1 MYKLELKRLLKTRST
16 WILMA
21 AALLVTL
28 ILCCINIF
36 GAHYYSYDGKSYHAL
51 DATEMREIVTESA
64 EGEWTSERIRDVF
77 EQIDE
82 VSANRRGIA
91 VEGETNDNYE
101 IVTGGNNSGAA
112 SIAGYTN
119 TFLRSIPQVFDV
131 QYVNEIT
138 PDMAAQYYT
147 QRKAYIEE
155 AMTLNYGPAVAE
167 AALRLDENTA
177 EPFYY
182 EFGFGTGSDTASTLP
197 VSLFAVAIVCSIICA
212 PVFASDYSTGADDI
226 QRCTRYGCKRLGR
239 AKLLAAMTLSAVLYI
254 ICAAVFVALTLA
266 VYGDD
271 KTSAQLAL
279 DALVLID
286 IDMNGVLV
294 LTLIAGFL
302 SVLAMTAFTLWL
314 SARMRS
320 SVAVLAIALAVAMTP
335 TFLVIL
341 LREGALGDWLRLLL
355 PSGGLGLGTGMFV
368 DIQIGEFLTVGS
380 IALWTPFVML
390 AAPVIETPVFAL
402 LARRAYVRHECK

>member
-1 MYKLELKRLLKTRST
+1 MYKLEMKRLLKTRST

-28 ILCCINIF
+28 IFWCINVF
-36 GAHYYSYDGKSYHAL
+36 GAYYYSNDGKSYHGL
-51 DATEMREIVTESA
+51 DAMEMRRIVAESA
-64 EGEWTSERIRDVF
+64 EGEWTPERLRDVF
-77 EQIDE
+77 TQVAEE
-82 VSANRRGIA
+82 NANYGA
-91 VEGETNDNYE
+91 AADGTANDNYE
-101 IVTGGNNSGAA
+101 AVTGSGNNTPSSTAD
-112 SIAGYTN
+112 YTL
-119 TFLRSIPQVFDV
+119 TFMRSLLQVCDV
-131 QYVNEIT
+131 QYSNEIT
-138 PDMAAQYYT
+138 PEMAEQYYT
-147 QRKAYIEE
+147 LRKAYIEE
-155 AMTLNYGPAVAE
+155 VMTLNYGPAAAE
-167 AALRLDENTA
+167 AALKLDENTA

-226 QRCTRYGCKRLGR
+226 QRCTRYGCKRLGKS
-239 AKLLAAMTLSAVLYI
+239 KLLAAMTLSTALYI

-294 LTLIAGFL
+294 LTLVAGFL
-302 SVLAMTAFTLWL
+302 SVLAMTAFTLYL

-320 SVAVLAIALAVAMTP
+320 SVAVLAIALAVAMAP

-368 DIQIGEFLTVGS
+368 DIQIGEFLTIGS
-380 IALWTPFVML
+380 LAVWTPFAAL
-390 AAPVIETPVFAL
+390 AVPALEAPVFTL
-402 LARRAYVRHECK
+402 LARRAYVRHEA

>member
-1 MYKLELKRLLKTRST
+1 MYKLELKRMLKTRST
-16 WILMA
+16 CILMA
-21 AALLVTL
+21 VALLVTL
-28 ILCCINIF
+28 IFWCINVF
-36 GAHYYSYDGKSYHAL
+36 GAYYYSNDGKSYHGL
-51 DATEMREIVTESA
+51 DAMEMRRIVAESA
-64 EGEWTSERIRDVF
+64 EGEWTPERIRDVF
-77 EQIDE
+77 AQIAE
-82 VSANRRGIA
+82 VSTDFGVA

-101 IVTGGNNSGAA
+101 IVTGDNGAAA
-112 SIAGYTN
+112 SIAGYTS

-131 QYVNEIT
+131 QYTSEIT
-138 PDMAAQYYT
+138 PDMASQYYT

-155 AMTLNYGPAVAE
+155 AMTLNYGPAAAE
-167 AALRLDENTA
+167 AALKLDENTA

-226 QRCTRYGCKRLGR
+226 QRCTRYGCKRLGKS
-239 AKLLAAMTLSAVLYI
+239 KLLAAMTLSTALYI

-294 LTLIAGFL
+294 LTLVAGFL
-302 SVLAMTAFTLWL
+302 SVLAMTAFTLYL

-320 SVAVLAIALAVAMTP
+320 SVAVLAIALAVAMAP

-355 PSGGLGLGTGMFV
+355 PSGGLGLGTGMIV
-368 DIQIGEFLTVGS
+368 DIQVGKFLTLGPV
-380 IALWTPFVML
+380 AVWTPFAAL
-390 AAPVIETPVFAL
+390 AVPALEAPVFTL
-402 LARRAYVRHECK
+402 LARRAYVRHEA

>member
-1 MYKLELKRLLKTRST
+1 MYKLEMKRLLRTRST

-28 ILCCINIF
+28 VLCCVNIF
-36 GAHYYSYDGKSYHAL
+36 GAYYYSYDGKSYHAL

-131 QYVNEIT
+131 YMDEIR

-155 AMTLNYGPAVAE
+155 VMTLNYGPAAAE
-167 AALRLDENTA
+167 AALRLDENTT

-182 EFGFGTGSDTASTLP
+182 EFGFGTGSDIASTLP
-197 VSLFAVAIVCSIICA
+197 VSLFAIAVVCSIICA

-239 AKLLAAMTLSAVLYI
+239 AKLLAAMTLSAALYI
-254 ICAAVFVALTLA
+254 ICTAVFVALTLA

-302 SVLAMTAFTLWL
+302 SVLVMTAFTLWL

-320 SVAVLAIALAVAMTP
+320 SVAVLAVALAVAMTP

-341 LREGALGDWLRLLL
+341 LRESALGDWLRLLL

-380 IALWTPFVML
+380 LAIWTPFVML
-390 AAPVIETPVFAL
+390 AAPVIEAPVFAL
-402 LARRAYVRHECK
+402 LARRAYTRHECA

>member
-1 MYKLELKRLLKTRST
+1 MYKLEMKRLLKTRST

-21 AALLVTL
+21 VALLVTL
-28 ILCCINIF
+28 IFWCINVF
-36 GAHYYSYDGKSYHAL
+36 GAYYYSNDGKSYHGL
-51 DATEMREIVTESA
+51 DAMEMRRIIAESA
-64 EGEWTSERIRDVF
+64 EGEWTSERIHDVF
-77 EQIDE
+77 AQIDE
-82 VSANRRGIA
+82 VSTDFGVA

-101 IVTGGNNSGAA
+101 IVTGDNGAAA
-112 SIAGYTN
+112 SIAGYTS

-131 QYVNEIT
+131 QYTSEIT
-138 PDMAAQYYT
+138 PEMAEQYYT

-155 AMTLNYGPAVAE
+155 AMTLNYGPAAAE
-167 AALRLDENTA
+167 AALKLDENTA

-182 EFGFGTGSDTASTLP
+182 EFGFGTGSDIASTLP

-226 QRCTRYGCKRLGR
+226 QRCARYGCRRLGK
-239 AKLLAAMTLSAVLYI
+239 AKLLAAMTLSTALYI

-294 LTLIAGFL
+294 LTLVAGFL
-302 SVLAMTAFTLWL
+302 SVLAMTAFTLYL

-320 SVAVLAIALAVAMTP
+320 SVAVLAIALAVAMAP

-341 LREGALGDWLRLLL
+341 LRESALGDWLRLLL

-368 DIQIGEFLTVGS
+368 DIQIGEFLTIGS
-380 IALWTPFVML
+380 LAVWTPFLML

-402 LARRAYVRHECK
+402 LARRAYVRHEA

>member
-1 MYKLELKRLLKTRST
+1 MYKLEMKRLLKTRST

-28 ILCCINIF
+28 IFWCINVF
-36 GAHYYSYDGKSYHAL
+36 DAYYYSNDGKSYHGL
-51 DATEMREIVTESA
+51 DAMEMRRIVTESA
-64 EGEWTSERIRDVF
+64 EGEWTSERIHDVF
-77 EQIDE
+77 AQIDE
-82 VSANRRGIA
+82 VSTDFGVA

-101 IVTGGNNSGAA
+101 IVTGDNGAAA
-112 SIAGYTN
+112 SIAGYTS

-131 QYVNEIT
+131 QYTSEIT
-138 PDMAAQYYT
+138 PEMAEQYYA

-155 AMTLNYGPAVAE
+155 AMTLNYGPAAAE
-167 AALRLDENTA
+167 AALRLDENTT

-182 EFGFGTGSDTASTLP
+182 EFGFGTGSDIATSLP

-226 QRCTRYGCKRLGR
+226 QRCTRYGCKRLGKS
-239 AKLLAAMTLSAVLYI
+239 KLLAAMTLSTALYI
-254 ICAAVFVALTLA
+254 ICSAVFVALTLA

-279 DALVLID
+279 DALVLGD
-286 IDMNGVLV
+286 LTMNDVLL
-294 LTLIAGFL
+294 LTLGAGLL

-320 SVAVLAIALAVAMTP
+320 SVAVLAAALAVAMAP
-335 TFLVIL
+335 TFLIVL
-341 LREGALGDWLRLLL
+341 MRDSALGDWLRLLL
-355 PSGGLGLGTGMFV
+355 PSGGLGLGTGMLV
-368 DIQIGEFLTVGS
+368 DIQVGKFLTLGPLAV
-380 IALWTPFVML
+380 WTPFAAL
-390 AAPVIETPVFAL
+390 AVPALEAPTFTL
-402 LARRAYVRHECK
+402 LARRAYVRHEA

>member
-1 MYKLELKRLLKTRST
+1 MYKLELKRMLKTRST
-16 WILMA
+16 CILMSV
-21 AALLVTL
+21 ALLVTL
-28 ILCCINIF
+28 IFWCINVF
-36 GAHYYSYDGKSYHAL
+36 GAYYYSNDGKSYHGL
-51 DATEMREIVTESA
+51 DAMEMRRIVAESA
-64 EGEWTSERIRDVF
+64 EGEWTPERIRDVF
-77 EQIDE
+77 AQIAE
-82 VSANRRGIA
+82 VSTDFGVA

-101 IVTGGNNSGAA
+101 IVTGDNGAAA
-112 SIAGYTN
+112 SIAGYTS

-131 QYVNEIT
+131 QYTSEIT
-138 PDMAAQYYT
+138 PDMASQYYT

-155 AMTLNYGPAVAE
+155 AMTLNYGPAAAE
-167 AALRLDENTA
+167 AALKLDENTA

-226 QRCTRYGCKRLGR
+226 QRCTRYGCKRLGK
-239 AKLLAAMTLSAVLYI
+239 AKLLAAMTLSTVLYI
-254 ICAAVFVALTLA
+254 VCAAVFVALTLA

-294 LTLIAGFL
+294 LTLVAGFL
-302 SVLAMTAFTLWL
+302 SVLAMTAFTLYL

-320 SVAVLAIALAVAMTP
+320 SVAVLAIALAVAMAP

-368 DIQIGEFLTVGS
+368 DIQIGEFLTIGS
-380 IALWTPFVML
+380 LAVWTPFAAL
-390 AAPVIETPVFAL
+390 AVPALEAPVFTL
-402 LARRAYVRHECK
+402 LARRAYVRHEA

>member
-1 MYKLELKRLLKTRST
+1 MYKLEMKRLLKTRST

-36 GAHYYSYDGKSYHAL
+36 GAYYYSYDGKSFHAL
-51 DATEMREIVTESA
+51 DATEMRRIVTESA
-64 EGEWTSERIRDVF
+64 EGEWTPERIHDVF
-77 EQIDE
+77 AQIDE

-91 VEGETNDNYE
+91 VEGATNDNYE
-101 IVTGGNNSGAA
+101 IVTGDNGAAA
-112 SIAGYTN
+112 SIAGYTS

-131 QYVNEIT
+131 QYTSEIT
-138 PDMAAQYYT
+138 PEMAEQYYT

-155 AMTLNYGPAVAE
+155 AMTLNYGPAAAE
-167 AALRLDENTA
+167 AALKLDENTA

-182 EFGFGTGSDTASTLP
+182 EFGFGTGSDIASTLP

-226 QRCTRYGCKRLGR
+226 QRCARYGCKRLGK
-239 AKLLAAMTLSAVLYI
+239 AKLLAAMTLSTALYI

-294 LTLIAGFL
+294 LTLVAGFL
-302 SVLAMTAFTLWL
+302 SVLAMTAFTLYL

-320 SVAVLAIALAVAMTP
+320 SVAVLAIALAVAMAP

-341 LREGALGDWLRLLL
+341 LRESALGDWLRLLL

-380 IALWTPFVML
+380 LAVWTPFLML

-402 LARRAYVRHECK
+402 LARRAYVRHEA

>member
-1 MYKLELKRLLKTRST
+1 MYKLELKRLMKTRST

-28 ILCCINIF
+28 IFWCINVF
-36 GAHYYSYDGKSYHAL
+36 GAYYYSNDGKSYHGL
-51 DATEMREIVTESA
+51 DAMEMRRIIAESA
-64 EGEWTSERIRDVF
+64 EGEWTSERIHDVF
-77 EQIDE
+77 AQIDE
-82 VSANRRGIA
+82 VSTDFGVA
-91 VEGETNDNYE
+91 VEGETNDNYG
-101 IVTGGNNSGAA
+101 IVTGDNGAAA
-112 SIAGYTN
+112 SIAGYTS

-131 QYVNEIT
+131 QYTSEIT
-138 PDMAAQYYT
+138 PEMAEQYYA

-155 AMTLNYGPAVAE
+155 AMTLNYGPAAAE

-182 EFGFGTGSDTASTLP
+182 EFGFGTGSDIASTLP

-226 QRCTRYGCKRLGR
+226 QRCARYGCKRLGK
-239 AKLLAAMTLSAVLYI
+239 AKLLAAMTLSTALYI

-294 LTLIAGFL
+294 LTLVAGFL
-302 SVLAMTAFTLWL
+302 SVLAMTAFTLYL

-320 SVAVLAIALAVAMTP
+320 SVAVLAIALAVAMAP

-355 PSGGLGLGTGMFV
+355 PSGGLGLGTGMIV
-368 DIQIGEFLTVGS
+368 DIQVGKFLTLGPLAV
-380 IALWTPFVML
+380 WTPFAAL
-390 AAPVIETPVFAL
+390 AVPALEAPVFTL
-402 LARRAYVRHECK
+402 LARRAYVRHEA

>member
-1 MYKLELKRLLKTRST
+1 MYKLEMKRLLRTRST

-28 ILCCINIF
+28 VLCCVNIF
-36 GAHYYSYDGKSYHAL
+36 GAYYYSYDGKSYHAL

-131 QYVNEIT
+131 YMDEIR

-155 AMTLNYGPAVAE
+155 VMTLNYGPAAAE
-167 AALRLDENTA
+167 AALRLDENTT

-182 EFGFGTGSDTASTLP
+182 EFGFGTGSDIASTLP
-197 VSLFAVAIVCSIICA
+197 VSLFAIAVVCSIICA

-226 QRCTRYGCKRLGR
+226 QRCTRCGCKRLGK
-239 AKLLAAMTLSAVLYI
+239 AKLLAAMTLSTALYI
-254 ICAAVFVALTLA
+254 ICTAVFVALTLA

-302 SVLAMTAFTLWL
+302 SVLVMTAFTLWL

-320 SVAVLAIALAVAMTP
+320 SVAVLAVALAVAMTP

-341 LREGALGDWLRLLL
+341 LRESALGDWLRLIL

-380 IALWTPFVML
+380 LAIWTPFAML

-402 LARRAYVRHECK
+402 LARRAYTRHECA

>member
-1 MYKLELKRLLKTRST
+1 MYKLEMKRLLKTRST

-36 GAHYYSYDGKSYHAL
+36 GAYYYSYDGKSYHAL

-64 EGEWTSERIRDVF
+64 EGEWTPERIHDVF
-77 EQIDE
+77 AQIDE

-131 QYVNEIT
+131 YMDEIT
-138 PDMAAQYYT
+138 PDMAAQYYN

-155 AMTLNYGPAVAE
+155 VMTLNYGPSAAE
-167 AALRLDENTA
+167 TALKLDENTT

-182 EFGFGTGSDTASTLP
+182 EFGFGTGSDIATSLP

-226 QRCTRYGCKRLGR
+226 QRCTRYGCKRLGK
-239 AKLLAAMTLSAVLYI
+239 AKLLAAMTLSTALYI

-294 LTLIAGFL
+294 LTLVAGFL
-302 SVLAMTAFTLWL
+302 SVLAMTAFTLYL

-320 SVAVLAIALAVAMTP
+320 SVAVLAIALAVAMAP

-341 LREGALGDWLRLLL
+341 LRESALGDWLRLIL

-368 DIQIGEFLTVGS
+368 DIQIGEFLTIGS
-380 IALWTPFVML
+380 LAVWTPFLML

-402 LARRAYVRHECK
+402 LARRAYVRHECR

>member
-1 MYKLELKRLLKTRST
+1 MYKLEMKRLLKTHST

-28 ILCCINIF
+28 VLCCINIF
-36 GAHYYSYDGKSYHAL
+36 GAYYYSYDGKSFHAL
-51 DATEMREIVTESA
+51 DATEMRKIVTESA
-64 EGEWTSERIRDVF
+64 EGEWTPERIHDVF
-77 EQIDE
+77 AQIDE

-91 VEGETNDNYE
+91 VEGATNDNYE

-131 QYVNEIT
+131 YMDEIT
-138 PDMAAQYYT
+138 PDMAAQYYN

-155 AMTLNYGPAVAE
+155 VMTLNYGPSAAE
-167 AALRLDENTA
+167 TALKLDENTT

-182 EFGFGTGSDTASTLP
+182 EFGFGTGSDIESTLT

-226 QRCTRYGCKRLGR
+226 QRCTRYGCRRLGK
-239 AKLLAAMTLSAVLYI
+239 AKLLAAMTLSTVLYI

-294 LTLIAGFL
+294 LTLVAGFL

-314 SARMRS
+314 SAHMKS
-320 SVAVLAIALAVAMTP
+320 SVAVLALALAVAMTP
-335 TFLVIL
+335 TFLIIL
-341 LREGALGDWLRLLL
+341 LRESALGDWLRLLL

-380 IALWTPFVML
+380 LAVWTPFLML

-402 LARRAYVRHECK
+402 LARRAYVRHECR

>member
-1 MYKLELKRLLKTRST
+1 MYKLEMKRLLKTRST

-28 ILCCINIF
+28 VLCCINIF
-36 GAHYYSYDGKSYHAL
+36 GAYYYSYDGKSFHAL
-51 DATEMREIVTESA
+51 DATEMRKIVTESA
-64 EGEWTSERIRDVF
+64 EGEWTPERLRDVF
-77 EQIDE
+77 TQIAE
-82 VSANRRGIA
+82 MNANYGA
-91 VEGETNDNYE
+91 AAD
-101 IVTGGNNSGAA
+101 GAA
-112 SIAGYTN
+112 SDNQETVTGSGNNTSLPTADYTL
-119 TFLRSIPQVFDV
+119 TFIRSLLQVCDV
-131 QYVNEIT
+131 QYSNEIT
-138 PDMAAQYYT
+138 PEMAEQYYT
-147 QRKAYIEE
+147 LRKAYIEE
-155 AMTLNYGPAVAE
+155 VMTLNYGPSAAE
-167 AALRLDENTA
+167 TALKLDENTT

-182 EFGFGTGSDTASTLP
+182 EFGFGTGSDIESTLT

-226 QRCTRYGCKRLGR
+226 QRCTRYGCKRLGKS
-239 AKLLAAMTLSAVLYI
+239 KLLAAMTLSSALYI
-254 ICAAVFVALTLA
+254 VCAAVFVALTLA

-294 LTLIAGFL
+294 LTLVAGFL
-302 SVLAMTAFTLWL
+302 SVLAMTAFTLYL

-320 SVAVLAIALAVAMTP
+320 SVAVLAIALAVAMAP

-368 DIQIGEFLTVGS
+368 DIQTGNFLTIGS
-380 IALWTPFVML
+380 LAVWTPFLML

-402 LARRAYVRHECK
+402 LARRAYVRHECR

>member
-1 MYKLELKRLLKTRST
+1 MYKLEMKRLLKTRST

-36 GAHYYSYDGKSYHAL
+36 GAFYYSYDGKSYHAL

-64 EGEWTSERIRDVF
+64 EGEWTPERIHDVF
-77 EQIDE
+77 AQIDE

-131 QYVNEIT
+131 YMDEIT
-138 PDMAAQYYT
+138 PDMAAQYYN

-155 AMTLNYGPAVAE
+155 VMTLNYGPSAAE
-167 AALRLDENTA
+167 TALKLDENTT

-182 EFGFGTGSDTASTLP
+182 EFGFGTGSDIATSLP

-226 QRCTRYGCKRLGR
+226 QRCTRYGCKRLGK
-239 AKLLAAMTLSAVLYI
+239 AKLLAAMTLSTVLYI

-294 LTLIAGFL
+294 LTLVAGFL
-302 SVLAMTAFTLWL
+302 SVLAMTAFTLYL

-320 SVAVLAIALAVAMTP
+320 SVAVLAIALAVAMAP

-380 IALWTPFVML
+380 LAVWTPFLML

-402 LARRAYVRHECK
+402 LARRAYVRHEA

>member
-1 MYKLELKRLLKTRST
+1 MYKLEMKRLLKTRST

-28 ILCCINIF
+28 ILCCVNIF
-36 GAHYYSYDGKSYHAL
+36 NPYYYAYDGESLHGLA
-51 DATEMREIVTESA
+51 ATEMRRIVTQSS
-64 EGEWTSERIRDVF
+64 EGEWTPERIRDVF
-77 EQIDE
+77 AQLAE
-82 VSANRRGIA
+82 ANANYGVA
-91 VEGETNDNYE
+91 AGGETNDSFE
-101 IVTGGNNSGAA
+101 VLAGDDADAA
-112 SIAGYTN
+112 AIAGYTS

-155 AMTLNYGPAVAE
+155 VMTLNYGPAAAE
-167 AALRLDENTA
+167 AALRLDEDTV

-197 VSLFAVAIVCSIICA
+197 VSLFAVAVVCSIICA

-226 QRCTRYGCKRLGR
+226 QRCARYGCRRLGK
-239 AKLLAAMTLSAVLYI
+239 AKLLAAMTLSSVLYI
-254 ICAAVFVALTLA
+254 VCSAVFVALTLA

-294 LTLIAGFL
+294 LTLVAGFL
-302 SVLAMTAFTLWL
+302 SVLAMTAFTLYL

-320 SVAVLAIALAVAMTP
+320 SVAVLAIALAVAMAP

-355 PSGGLGLGTGMFV
+355 PSGGLGLGTGMIV
-368 DIQIGEFLTVGS
+368 DIQVGKFLTLGPV
-380 IALWTPFVML
+380 AVWTPFAAL
-390 AAPVIETPVFAL
+390 AVPALEAPLFAL
-402 LARRAYVRHECK
+402 LARRAYVRHECA

>member
-1 MYKLELKRLLKTRST
+1 MYKLEMKRLLKTRST

-28 ILCCINIF
+28 VLCCINIF
-36 GAHYYSYDGKSYHAL
+36 GAYYYSYDGKSFHAL
-51 DATEMREIVTESA
+51 DATEMRRIVTESA
-64 EGEWTSERIRDVF
+64 EGEWTPERIRDVF
-77 EQIDE
+77 AQIAE
-82 VSANRRGIA
+82 VSTDFGVA

-101 IVTGGNNSGAA
+101 IVTGDNGAAA
-112 SIAGYTN
+112 SIAGYTS
-119 TFLRSIPQVFDV
+119 TFWRSIPQVFDV
-131 QYVNEIT
+131 QYTSEIT
-138 PDMAAQYYT
+138 PEMAEQYYA

-155 AMTLNYGPAVAE
+155 AMTLNYGPAAAE

-182 EFGFGTGSDTASTLP
+182 EFGFGTGSDIATSLP

-226 QRCTRYGCKRLGR
+226 QRCARYGYRRLGK
-239 AKLLAAMTLSAVLYI
+239 AKLLAAMTLSTALYI

-294 LTLIAGFL
+294 LTLVAGFL
-302 SVLAMTAFTLWL
+302 SVLAMTAFTLYL

-320 SVAVLAIALAVAMTP
+320 SVAVLAIALAVAMAP

-380 IALWTPFVML
+380 LAVWTPFLML

-402 LARRAYVRHECK
+402 LARRAYVRHECR

>member
-1 MYKLELKRLLKTRST
+1 MYKLEMKRLLKTRST

-36 GAHYYSYDGKSYHAL
+36 GAYYYSYDGKSYHAL

-64 EGEWTSERIRDVF
+64 EGEWTPERIHDVF
-77 EQIDE
+77 AQIDE

-131 QYVNEIT
+131 YMDEIT
-138 PDMAAQYYT
+138 PDMAAQYYN

-155 AMTLNYGPAVAE
+155 VMTLNYGPSAAE
-167 AALRLDENTA
+167 TALKLDENTT

-182 EFGFGTGSDTASTLP
+182 EFGFGTGSDIATSLP

-226 QRCTRYGCKRLGR
+226 QRCARYGCRRLGK
-239 AKLLAAMTLSAVLYI
+239 AKLLAAMTLSTALYI
-254 ICAAVFVALTLA
+254 ICSAVFVALTLA

-294 LTLIAGFL
+294 LTLVAGFL
-302 SVLAMTAFTLWL
+302 SVLAMTAFTLYL

-320 SVAVLAIALAVAMTP
+320 SVAVLAIALAVAMAP

-341 LREGALGDWLRLLL
+341 LRESALGDWLRLLL

-380 IALWTPFVML
+380 LAVWTPFLML

-402 LARRAYVRHECK
+402 LARRAYVRHEA

>member
-1 MYKLELKRLLKTRST
+1 MYKLEMKRLLKTRST

-28 ILCCINIF
+28 IFWCINVF
-36 GAHYYSYDGKSYHAL
+36 DAYYYSNDGKSYHGL
-51 DATEMREIVTESA
+51 DAMEMRRIIAESA
-64 EGEWTSERIRDVF
+64 EGEWTPERLRDVF
-77 EQIDE
+77 TQVAEE
-82 VSANRRGIA
+82 NANYGA
-91 VEGETNDNYE
+91 AADGTANDNYE
-101 IVTGGNNSGAA
+101 AVTGSGNNTPSSTAD
-112 SIAGYTN
+112 YTL
-119 TFLRSIPQVFDV
+119 TFMRSLLQVCDV

-138 PDMAAQYYT
+138 PEMAAQYYT
-147 QRKAYIEE
+147 LRKAHIEE
-155 AMTLNYGPAVAE
+155 ATTLNYGPAAAE
-167 AALRLDENTA
+167 AALKLDENTA

-226 QRCTRYGCKRLGR
+226 QRCTRYGCRRLGK
-239 AKLLAAMTLSAVLYI
+239 AKLLAAMTLSTALYI
-254 ICAAVFVALTLA
+254 ICSAVFVALTLA

-294 LTLIAGFL
+294 LTLVAGFL
-302 SVLAMTAFTLWL
+302 SVLAMTAFTLYL

-320 SVAVLAIALAVAMTP
+320 SVAVLAIALAVAMAP

-355 PSGGLGLGTGMFV
+355 PSGGLGLGTGMIV
-368 DIQIGEFLTVGS
+368 DIQVGKFLTLGPV
-380 IALWTPFVML
+380 AVWTPFAAL
-390 AAPVIETPVFAL
+390 AVPALEAPVFTL
-402 LARRAYVRHECK
+402 LARRAYVRHEA

>member
-21 AALLVTL
+21 AALLITL
-28 ILCCINIF
+28 VLCCVNIF
-36 GAHYYSYDGKSYHAL
+36 GAYYYSYDGKSYHAL

-131 QYVNEIT
+131 YMDEIR

-155 AMTLNYGPAVAE
+155 VMTLNYGPAAAE
-167 AALRLDENTA
+167 AALRLDENTT

-182 EFGFGTGSDTASTLP
+182 EFGFGTGSDIASTLP
-197 VSLFAVAIVCSIICA
+197 VSLFAIAVVCSIICA

-254 ICAAVFVALTLA
+254 ICTAVFVALTLV

-279 DALVLID
+279 DALVLIE

-320 SVAVLAIALAVAMTP
+320 SVAVLAVALAVAMTP

-341 LREGALGDWLRLLL
+341 LRESALGDWLRLLL

-380 IALWTPFVML
+380 LAIWTPFVML

-402 LARRAYVRHECK
+402 LARRAYTRHECA

>member
-1 MYKLELKRLLKTRST
+1 MYKLEMKRLLKTRST

-36 GAHYYSYDGKSYHAL
+36 GAYYYSYDGESFHAL
-51 DATEMREIVTESA
+51 DATEMRRIVTESA
-64 EGEWTSERIRDVF
+64 EGEWTSERIHDVF
-77 EQIDE
+77 AQIDE
-82 VSANRRGIA
+82 VSTDFGVA

-101 IVTGGNNSGAA
+101 IVTGDNGAAA
-112 SIAGYTN
+112 SIAGYTS

-131 QYVNEIT
+131 QYTSEIT
-138 PDMAAQYYT
+138 PEMAEQYYA

-155 AMTLNYGPAVAE
+155 AMTLNYGPAAAE

-182 EFGFGTGSDTASTLP
+182 EFGFGTGSDIATSLP

-226 QRCTRYGCKRLGR
+226 QRCARYGCRRLGK
-239 AKLLAAMTLSAVLYI
+239 AKLLAAMTLSTALYI

-279 DALVLID
+279 DALVLGNLT
-286 IDMNGVLV
+286 MNDVLL
-294 LTLIAGFL
+294 LTLGAGLL

-320 SVAVLAIALAVAMTP
+320 SVAVLAASLAVAMAP
-335 TFLVIL
+335 TFLIVL
-341 LREGALGDWLRLLL
+341 MRDSALGDWLRLLL
-355 PSGGLGLGTGMFV
+355 PSGGLGLGTGMLV
-368 DIQIGEFLTVGS
+368 DIQVGKFLTLGPV
-380 IALWTPFVML
+380 AVWTPFAAL
-390 AAPVIETPVFAL
+390 AVPALEAPVFTL
-402 LARRAYVRHECK
+402 LARRAYVRHEA

>member
-21 AALLVTL
+21 AALLITL
-28 ILCCINIF
+28 VLCCVNIF
-36 GAHYYSYDGKSYHAL
+36 GAYYYSYDGKSYHAL

-131 QYVNEIT
+131 YMDEIT

-155 AMTLNYGPAVAE
+155 VMTLNYGPAAAE
-167 AALRLDENTA
+167 AALRLDENTT

-182 EFGFGTGSDTASTLP
+182 EFGFGTGSDIASTLP
-197 VSLFAVAIVCSIICA
+197 VSLFAIALVCSIICA

-226 QRCTRYGCKRLGR
+226 QRCTRCGCKRLGKS
-239 AKLLAAMTLSAVLYI
+239 KLLAAMTLSTALYI
-254 ICAAVFVALTLA
+254 ICTAVFVALTLA

-320 SVAVLAIALAVAMTP
+320 SVAVLAVALAVAMTP

-341 LREGALGDWLRLLL
+341 LRESALGDWLRLIL

-380 IALWTPFVML
+380 LAIWTPFVML

-402 LARRAYVRHECK
+402 LARRAYVRHEG

>member
-1 MYKLELKRLLKTRST
+1 MYKLEMKRLLRTRST

-28 ILCCINIF
+28 VLCCVNIF
-36 GAHYYSYDGKSYHAL
+36 GAYYYSYDGKSYHAL

-131 QYVNEIT
+131 YMDEIR

-155 AMTLNYGPAVAE
+155 VMTLNYGPAAAE
-167 AALRLDENTA
+167 AALRLDENTT

-182 EFGFGTGSDTASTLP
+182 EFGFGTGSDIASTLP
-197 VSLFAVAIVCSIICA
+197 VSLFAIAVVCSIICA

-226 QRCTRYGCKRLGR
+226 QRCTRYGCKRLGKS
-239 AKLLAAMTLSAVLYI
+239 KLLAAMTLSSALYI
-254 ICAAVFVALTLA
+254 VCAAVFVALTLA

-294 LTLIAGFL
+294 LTLVAGFL
-302 SVLAMTAFTLWL
+302 SVLAMTAFTLYL

-320 SVAVLAIALAVAMTP
+320 SVAVLALALAVAMTP
-335 TFLVIL
+335 TFLIIL
-341 LREGALGDWLRLLL
+341 LRESALGDWLRLLL

-368 DIQIGEFLTVGS
+368 DIQTGNFLTIGS
-380 IALWTPFVML
+380 LAVWTPFLML

-402 LARRAYVRHECK
+402 LARRAYVRHECR

>member
-1 MYKLELKRLLKTRST
+1 MYKLEMKRLLKTRST

-28 ILCCINIF
+28 VLCCINIF
-36 GAHYYSYDGKSYHAL
+36 GAHYYSYDGKSFHAL
-51 DATEMREIVTESA
+51 DATEMRKIVTESA
-64 EGEWTSERIRDVF
+64 EGEWTPERIRDVF
-77 EQIDE
+77 AQIAE
-82 VSANRRGIA
+82 VSTDFGVA

-101 IVTGGNNSGAA
+101 IVTGDNGAAA
-112 SIAGYTN
+112 SIAGYTS

-131 QYVNEIT
+131 QYTSEIT
-138 PDMAAQYYT
+138 PEMAEQYYT

-155 AMTLNYGPAVAE
+155 AMTLNYGPAAAE
-167 AALRLDENTA
+167 AALKLDENTA

-182 EFGFGTGSDTASTLP
+182 EFGFGTGSDIASTLP

-226 QRCTRYGCKRLGR
+226 QRCARYGCRRLGK
-239 AKLLAAMTLSAVLYI
+239 AKLLAAMTLSTALYI

-294 LTLIAGFL
+294 LTLVAGFL

-320 SVAVLAIALAVAMTP
+320 SVAVLAAALAVAMAP
-335 TFLVIL
+335 TFLIVL
-341 LREGALGDWLRLLL
+341 MRDSALGDWLRLLL
-355 PSGGLGLGTGMFV
+355 PSGGLGLGTGMLV
-368 DIQIGEFLTVGS
+368 DIQVGKFLTLGPLAV
-380 IALWTPFVML
+380 WTPFAAL
-390 AAPVIETPVFAL
+390 AVPALEAPVFTL
-402 LARRAYVRHECK
+402 LARRAYLRHEA

>member
-1 MYKLELKRLLKTRST
+1 MYKLEMKRLLKTRST

-28 ILCCINIF
+28 VLCCINIF
-36 GAHYYSYDGKSYHAL
+36 GAYYYSYDGKSFHAL
-51 DATEMREIVTESA
+51 DATEMRKIVTESA
-64 EGEWTSERIRDVF
+64 EGEWTPERIHDVF
-77 EQIDE
+77 AQIDE

-91 VEGETNDNYE
+91 VEGATNDNYE

-131 QYVNEIT
+131 YMDEIT
-138 PDMAAQYYT
+138 PDMAAQYYN

-155 AMTLNYGPAVAE
+155 VMTLNYGPSAAE
-167 AALRLDENTA
+167 TALKLDENTT

-182 EFGFGTGSDTASTLP
+182 EFGFGTGSDIESTLT

-226 QRCTRYGCKRLGR
+226 QRCTRYGCKRLGKS
-239 AKLLAAMTLSAVLYI
+239 KLLAAMTLSSALYI
-254 ICAAVFVALTLA
+254 VCAAVFVALTLA

-294 LTLIAGFL
+294 LTLVAGFL
-302 SVLAMTAFTLWL
+302 SVLAMTAFTLYL

-320 SVAVLAIALAVAMTP
+320 SVAVLAIALAVAMAP

-368 DIQIGEFLTVGS
+368 DIQIGEFLTIGS
-380 IALWTPFVML
+380 LAVWTPFLML

-402 LARRAYVRHECK
+402 LARRAYVRHECR

>member
-1 MYKLELKRLLKTRST
+1 MYKLEMKRLLKTRST

-28 ILCCINIF
+28 IFWCINVF
-36 GAHYYSYDGKSYHAL
+36 GAYYYSNDGKSYHGL
-51 DATEMREIVTESA
+51 DAMEMRRIVAESA
-64 EGEWTSERIRDVF
+64 EGEWTPERLRDVF
-77 EQIDE
+77 TQVAEE
-82 VSANRRGIA
+82 NANYGA
-91 VEGETNDNYE
+91 AADGTANDNYE
-101 IVTGGNNSGAA
+101 AVTGSGNNTPSSTAD
-112 SIAGYTN
+112 YTL
-119 TFLRSIPQVFDV
+119 TFMRSLLQVCDV
-131 QYVNEIT
+131 QYSNEIT
-138 PDMAAQYYT
+138 PEMAEQYYT
-147 QRKAYIEE
+147 LRKAYIEE
-155 AMTLNYGPAVAE
+155 VMTLNYGPAAAE
-167 AALRLDENTA
+167 AALKLDENTA

-226 QRCTRYGCKRLGR
+226 QRCTRYGCKRLGKS
-239 AKLLAAMTLSAVLYI
+239 KLLAAMTLSTALYI

-294 LTLIAGFL
+294 LTLVAGFL
-302 SVLAMTAFTLWL
+302 SVLAMTAFTLYL

-320 SVAVLAIALAVAMTP
+320 SVAVLAIALAVAMAP

-355 PSGGLGLGTGMFV
+355 PSGGLGLGTGMIV
-368 DIQIGEFLTVGS
+368 DIQVGKFLTLGPV
-380 IALWTPFVML
+380 AVWTPFAAL
-390 AAPVIETPVFAL
+390 AVPALEAPVFTL
-402 LARRAYVRHECK
+402 LARRAYVRHEA

>member
-1 MYKLELKRLLKTRST
+1 MYKLEMKRLLKTRST

-36 GAHYYSYDGKSYHAL
+36 GAYYYSYDGKFFHAL
-51 DATEMREIVTESA
+51 DATEMRRIVTESA
-64 EGEWTSERIRDVF
+64 EGEWTPERIHDVF
-77 EQIDE
+77 AQIDE

-91 VEGETNDNYE
+91 VEGATNDNYE
-101 IVTGGNNSGAA
+101 IVTGDNGAAA
-112 SIAGYTN
+112 SIAGYTS

-131 QYVNEIT
+131 QYTSEIT
-138 PDMAAQYYT
+138 PEMAEQYYA

-155 AMTLNYGPAVAE
+155 AMTLNYGPAAAE

-182 EFGFGTGSDTASTLP
+182 EFGFGTGSDIASTLP

-226 QRCTRYGCKRLGR
+226 QRCARYGCRRLGK
-239 AKLLAAMTLSAVLYI
+239 AKLLAAMTLSTVLYI

-294 LTLIAGFL
+294 LTLVAGFL
-302 SVLAMTAFTLWL
+302 SVLAMTAFTLYL

-320 SVAVLAIALAVAMTP
+320 SVAVLAIALAVAMAP

-341 LREGALGDWLRLLL
+341 LRESALGDWLRLIL

-368 DIQIGEFLTVGS
+368 DIQIGEFLTIGS
-380 IALWTPFVML
+380 LAVWTPFLML

-402 LARRAYVRHECK
+402 LARRAYVRHEA

>member
-1 MYKLELKRLLKTRST
+1 MYKLELKRLLRTRST

-21 AALLVTL
+21 AALLITL
-28 ILCCINIF
+28 VLCCVNIF
-36 GAHYYSYDGKSYHAL
+36 GAYYYSYDGKSYHAL

-131 QYVNEIT
+131 YMDEIR

-155 AMTLNYGPAVAE
+155 VMTLNYGPAAAE
-167 AALRLDENTA
+167 AALRLDENTT

-182 EFGFGTGSDTASTLP
+182 EFGFGTGSDIASTLP
-197 VSLFAVAIVCSIICA
+197 VSLFAIAVVCSIICA

-226 QRCTRYGCKRLGR
+226 QRCARYGCKRLGK
-239 AKLLAAMTLSAVLYI
+239 AKLLAAMTLSSALYI
-254 ICAAVFVALTLA
+254 VCSAVFVALTLA

-286 IDMNGVLV
+286 IDMNGVLL
-294 LTLIAGFL
+294 LTLVAGFL

-320 SVAVLAIALAVAMTP
+320 SVAVLAVALAVAMTP
-335 TFLVIL
+335 IILVIL
-341 LREGALGDWLRLLL
+341 QRVSALGDWLRLLL

-380 IALWTPFVML
+380 LAIWTPFVML
-390 AAPVIETPVFAL
+390 AAPVIEAPVFAL
-402 LARRAYVRHECK
+402 LARRAYTRHECA

>member
-1 MYKLELKRLLKTRST
+1 MYKLELKRLLRTRST

-28 ILCCINIF
+28 VLCCVNIF
-36 GAHYYSYDGKSYHAL
+36 GAYYYSYDGKSYHAL

-131 QYVNEIT
+131 YMDEIR

-155 AMTLNYGPAVAE
+155 VMTLNYGPAAAE
-167 AALRLDENTA
+167 AALRLDENTT

-197 VSLFAVAIVCSIICA
+197 VSLFAIAVVCSIICA

-254 ICAAVFVALTLA
+254 ICTAVFVALTLA

-320 SVAVLAIALAVAMTP
+320 SVAVLAVALAVAMTP

-341 LREGALGDWLRLLL
+341 LRESALGDWLRLLL

-368 DIQIGEFLTVGS
+368 DIQIGEFLTIGS
-380 IALWTPFVML
+380 FAIWTPFVML
-390 AAPVIETPVFAL
+390 AAPAIETPLFAL
-402 LARRAYVRHECK
+402 LAKRAYVRHECA

>member
-1 MYKLELKRLLKTRST
+1 MYKLELKRMLKTRST
-16 WILMA
+16 CILMA
-21 AALLVTL
+21 VALLVTL
-28 ILCCINIF
+28 IFWCINVF
-36 GAHYYSYDGKSYHAL
+36 GAYYYSNDGKSYHGL
-51 DATEMREIVTESA
+51 DAMEMRRIVAESA
-64 EGEWTSERIRDVF
+64 EGEWTPERIRDVF
-77 EQIDE
+77 AQIAE
-82 VSANRRGIA
+82 VSTDFGVA

-101 IVTGGNNSGAA
+101 IVTGDNGAAA
-112 SIAGYTN
+112 SIAGYTS

-131 QYVNEIT
+131 QYTSEIT
-138 PDMAAQYYT
+138 PDMASQYYT

-155 AMTLNYGPAVAE
+155 AMTLNYGPAAAE
-167 AALRLDENTA
+167 AALKLDENTA

-226 QRCTRYGCKRLGR
+226 QRCTRYGCKRLGK
-239 AKLLAAMTLSAVLYI
+239 AKLLAAMTLSTVLYI
-254 ICAAVFVALTLA
+254 VCAAVFVALTLA

-294 LTLIAGFL
+294 LTLVAGFL
-302 SVLAMTAFTLWL
+302 SVLAMTAFTLYL

-320 SVAVLAIALAVAMTP
+320 SVAVLAIALAVAMAP

-355 PSGGLGLGTGMFV
+355 PSGGLGLGTGMIV
-368 DIQIGEFLTVGS
+368 DIQVGKFLTLGPV
-380 IALWTPFVML
+380 AVWTPFAAL
-390 AAPVIETPVFAL
+390 AVPALEAPVFTL
-402 LARRAYVRHECK
+402 LARRAYVRHEA

>member
-1 MYKLELKRLLKTRST
+1 MYKLEMKRLLKTRST

-36 GAHYYSYDGKSYHAL
+36 GAYYYSYDGKSYHAL

-64 EGEWTSERIRDVF
+64 EGEWTPERIHDVF
-77 EQIDE
+77 AQIDE

-131 QYVNEIT
+131 YMDEIT
-138 PDMAAQYYT
+138 PDMAAQYYN

-155 AMTLNYGPAVAE
+155 VMTLNYGPSAAE
-167 AALRLDENTA
+167 TALKLDENTT

-182 EFGFGTGSDTASTLP
+182 EFGFGTGSDIASTLP

-226 QRCTRYGCKRLGR
+226 QRCARYGCKRLGK
-239 AKLLAAMTLSAVLYI
+239 AKLLAAMTLSTALYI

-294 LTLIAGFL
+294 LTLVAGFL
-302 SVLAMTAFTLWL
+302 SVLAMTAFTLYL

-320 SVAVLAIALAVAMTP
+320 SVAVLAIALAVAMAP

-341 LREGALGDWLRLLL
+341 LRESALGDWLRLLL

-380 IALWTPFVML
+380 LAVWTPFLML

-402 LARRAYVRHECK
+402 LARRAYVRHEA

>member
-1 MYKLELKRLLKTRST
+1 MYKLELKRLLKTCST
-16 WILMA
+16 RILMA
-21 AALLVTL
+21 VALLVTL
-28 ILCCINIF
+28 IFWCINVF
-36 GAHYYSYDGKSYHAL
+36 GAYYYSNDGKSYHGL
-51 DATEMREIVTESA
+51 DAMEMRRIVAESA
-64 EGEWTSERIRDVF
+64 EGEWTPERIRDVF
-77 EQIDE
+77 AQIAE
-82 VSANRRGIA
+82 VSTDFGVA

-101 IVTGGNNSGAA
+101 IVTGDNGAAA
-112 SIAGYTN
+112 SIAGYTS

-131 QYVNEIT
+131 QYTSEIT
-138 PDMAAQYYT
+138 PDMASQYYT

-155 AMTLNYGPAVAE
+155 AMTLNYGPAAAE
-167 AALRLDENTA
+167 AALKLDENTA

-226 QRCTRYGCKRLGR
+226 QRCTRYGCKRLGK
-239 AKLLAAMTLSAVLYI
+239 AKLLAAMTLSTVLYI
-254 ICAAVFVALTLA
+254 VCAAVFVALTLA

-294 LTLIAGFL
+294 LTLVAGFL
-302 SVLAMTAFTLWL
+302 SVLAMTAFTLYL

-320 SVAVLAIALAVAMTP
+320 SVAVLAAALAVAMAP
-335 TFLVIL
+335 TFLIVL
-341 LREGALGDWLRLLL
+341 MRDSALGDWLRLLL
-355 PSGGLGLGTGMFV
+355 PSGGLGLGTGMIV
-368 DIQIGEFLTVGS
+368 DIQVGKFLTLGPLAV
-380 IALWTPFVML
+380 WTPFAAL
-390 AAPVIETPVFAL
+390 AVPALEAPVFTL
-402 LARRAYVRHECK
+402 LARRAYVRHEA